1 MKVKDIIEEG
11 MWSQLGKD
19 VASGFA
25 SGTNAQALDVK
36 KRQQELKAKQAQLG
50 QAKTAIASQ
59 KQAVGQFKPNP
70 ERSVA
75 VSEPSVS
82 DIKDTLDPNM
92 QYRFPNPDYPG
103 TQIIVRNS
111 GWYIDRLPQQ
121 LRGQIKRD
129 SSTGLYPVLQPAN
142 IKKYNL
148 YYNQA
153 ADAGKVKDE
162 PAAAL

>member
-1 MKVKDIIEEG
+1 MKVKDITEG
-11 MWSQLGKD
+11 MWNQIGKS

-25 SGTNAQALDVK
+25 SGTNAQSLDLK
-36 KRQQELKAKQAQLG
+36 KRQQELKNKQSQLG
-50 QAKTAIASQ
+50 QIKTAVAGQ

-70 ERSVA
+70 ERSIA
-75 VSEPSVS
+75 AEPSVS
-82 DIKDTLDPNM
+82 DIKDTLKPGT

-103 TQIIVRNS
+103 TQIIVRDS
-111 GWYIDRLPQQ
+111 GWYIDRLPPQ

-129 SSTGLYPVLQPAN
+129 SATGLYPVLQPTN